1 MIALLCRLFLAGV
14 FLVASIGKFKRPMVF
29 LRSVLDF
36 RLMPGPLV
44 PWFAAMLPG
53 IELVCGLV
61 VLTGALGLMRHRNT
75 ALARWTDAAT
85 WILTALLVAFTAGIA
100 IDLLRGFKLD
110 CGCFDI
116 VGSVVGEYIPFFKP
130 HAASWW
136 TVVRDLVFLLP
147 AVYLV
152 RNPSR

>member
-1 MIALLCRLFLAGV
+1 MIALCCRLFLAAV
-14 FLVASIGKFKRPMVF
+14 FLTASAGKFKQPKVF
-29 LRSVLDF
+29 LRSVLEF
-36 RLMPGPLV
+36 KLMPGPLV

-53 IELVCGLV
+53 IELLCGLV
-61 VLTGALGLMRHRNT
+61 LLIGAFGLLGGGRRTLR
-75 ALARWTDAAT
+75 AWADAAA

-116 VGSVVGEYIPFFKP
+116 VGSVLGQYIPFFKP
-130 HAASWW
+130 HAATWW
-136 TVVRDLVFLLP
+136 TVVRDVVFLLP

-152 RNPSR
+152 RNPAK